1 MVSFS
6 TLASLLCLVWLLT
19 ISSPAI
25 ASFTC
30 TSTGTCDAIIDYT
43 LPNATTFNA
52 VKKSSTSRAS
62 VLFSALTT
70 SLLTPLLIRNSLLIK
85 PLKSLSIV
93 FVETELQAV
102 NNISNPNLIQP
113 GDKLWVPLP
122 CSCDDVDGEKV
133 VHYGRLVTAG
143 STIEDIAQQYNVSQD
158 TLLRLNGLASP
169 KELLAGSVLDVP
181 LKGLCS
187 LDISFTASSSSLLA
201 ELILVSMFIPTTE
214 KASGGRSGLQWP
226 YIVMA
231 VRYAKLRSPKKLHN
245 AWIGTHFPSCR
256 SMVNNTSLDYPL
268 LVPNDTYVFT
278 AANCVTC
285 KCDAANNWTL
295 QCQPSQIKSS
305 LWKTCPSTQCQGLDN
320 FYIGNVTSSDC
331 NSTACAYAGYSNQ
344 TIFTTSTQ
352 LTCPA
357 SGNSASGLRLGTWRW
372 NIILVTI
379 HMVFLSALLI

>member
-1 MVSFS
+1 MVSFY
-6 TLASLLCLVWLLT
+6 TLTSLLCLVWLLT
-19 ISSPAI
+19 IASTAT

-52 VKKSSTSRAS
+52 VKK
-62 VLFSALTT
+62 LFH
-70 SLLTPLLIRNSLLIK
+70 
-85 PLKSLSIV
+85 LKSLRDLLGVNNLPINTPANQKLPANQLSIV

-143 STIEDIAQQYNVSQD
+143 STIEDITQQYNVSQD

-181 LKGLCS
+181 LK
-187 LDISFTASSSSLLA
+187 A
-201 ELILVSMFIPTTE
+201 
-214 KASGGRSGLQWP
+214 
-226 YIVMA
+226 
-231 VRYAKLRSPKKLHN
+231 
-245 AWIGTHFPSCR
+245 CR

-372 NIILVTI
+372 NIILVAI
-379 HMVFLSALLI
+379 HMVLLSAAAYLR